1 MKLRG
6 KIENL
11 KVTLIVLL
19 SFSFLVIFLSNANS
33 ANDSE
38 LYFSKG
44 LLAFDEGRFDEA
56 AIEFEKALQ
65 IDSENPNILFQLG
78 KTYNRLKSFDESVE
92 PLEKALKINP
102 QIKGINYESGVA
114 YFNTGE
120 FEKALNEFDITIEK
134 EPERGEGY
142 YYKALSLFRLDKW
155 NDAITYLQKALELLP
170 DH

>member
-1 MKLRG
+1 MMKLRKG
-6 KIENL
+6 IGNL
-11 KVTLIVLL
+11 SIPLTVFFLFYFLINFQ
-19 SFSFLVIFLSNANS
+19 SKANS

-102 QIKGINYESGVA
+102 QIKGINYESG
-114 YFNTGE
+114 
-120 FEKALNEFDITIEK
+120 
-134 EPERGEGY
+134 
-142 YYKALSLFRLDKW
+142 
-155 NDAITYLQKALELLP
+155 
-170 DH
+170 